1 MQSESIKNKNIIVF
15 VYDMVSY
22 VGNTKEFTD

>member
-1 MQSESIKNKNIIVF
+1 MQSESIKNKIIIVF